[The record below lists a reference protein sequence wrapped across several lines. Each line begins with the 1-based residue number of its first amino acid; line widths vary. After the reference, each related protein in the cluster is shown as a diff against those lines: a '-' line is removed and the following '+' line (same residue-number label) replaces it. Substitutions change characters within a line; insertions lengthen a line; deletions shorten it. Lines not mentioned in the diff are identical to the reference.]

1 MSRAASTGRPAE
13 IETIWAAALQA
24 TAAVARQG
32 SSSEADVLRAV
43 TEGFRRLNLRGSV
56 TMLRSDGRLEV
67 RTRSVSPA
75 VETTLRRLTG
85 LEIAG
90 YQFDPQDVPAYQDVL
105 QTGRAQFHPSGGPII
120 GQMMPAALRALL
132 PRIVHLLGDHPVVY
146 APLLASG
153 RTLGILNVTAHW
165 LTPDDVTMVAALA
178 DHVAIALE
186 HVAGRAE
193 MRSALERERMRNL
206 VAETLASTRD
216 LSEVLRQV
224 VGLAVEMTGADAGG
238 VILVDSHGQPQTQ
251 PYLVGL
257 PDDPRLSTGPPGVGV
272 VWRVLQSRAPVIL
285 DDYPADPQATPGFV
299 AAGVRTFLGLPL
311 LLADE
316 TLGAMALFGLHP
328 DKRFSPDKVELAESI
343 ARTAAIAV
351 KNVHLFEEV
360 RSRAEES
367 QALIRTAR
375 SVTASLDLVTVLSLI
390 AEQARDLLRADGSR
404 IHLLD
409 PERNVLKVV
418 VANDTYPDELASLE
432 LEPGTGLVGWV
443 MQTGEPL
450 LTNDPVSDPRAVIV
464 PGTPADEP
472 ECLLLAPL
480 SVRQRTAGVM
490 VVVRD
495 GFQRPFYPKDLDLLA
510 AFAAQAAVAI
520 ENAHLFGQIQA
531 QASRLEAEVIERTR
545 DLALSEARY
554 RALVE
559 LSIAGIEQL
568 DRDGRIVYANR
579 ALADM
584 LETTPEALIGKLLAD
599 LVPANVSPHPMEV
612 LQQRLRGERPTR
624 EVVEIQYPT
633 SSGRLVPMLVGTSLI
648 RDEHGEPQGATVL
661 MLDISQRK
669 ALEATLQKERD
680 RIGTILEN
688 IGDAVFVTDV
698 HGVIEYVNPA
708 WERLNGYLPGEA
720 VGQPAGLLD
729 NQMHPEEIFADLW
742 QTVLGGRTWR
752 GELVNRRKDGSTY
765 DVALTATPLTDET
778 RAVTNIVSV
787 LYDISAM
794 KEVERLKSQF
804 VSDVSH
810 ELRTPLTNIRLY
822 LDLLRGTTD
831 RTKTERYLDTLSR
844 ESDRLA
850 YLIDDLLSLSRLDAG
865 AVTPD
870 LRAVDIN
877 RLLGSL
883 VDDRRALATKRGLEL
898 TLEWD
903 PGLPLARGDERLL
916 SQVFTNLLTNAMNYT
931 PDQGHVTVR
940 TRTEDGAGGPWVAAV
955 VSDNGPGIPAEEQ
968 PMIFRRFFRGRA
980 SRATGAAGTGLGLA
994 ICRDIIDLHGGRI
1007 TLESEGIPGKG
1018 ACFTV
1023 WLPAVPAG

>member
-1 MSRAASTGRPAE
+1 MSRAASTGRPPE

-24 TAAVARQG
+24 TAAAARQG
-32 SSSEADVLRAV
+32 GSSEADVLRAF
-43 TEGFRRLNLRGSV
+43 TDALRGLKLRGSI
-56 TMLRSDGRLEV
+56 MLLQENGRLRV
-67 RTRSVSPA
+67 ASAALSRALMTTITRLGGVDIFSY
-75 VETTLRRLTG
+75 T
-85 LEIAG
+85 
-90 YQFDPQDVPAYQDVL
+90 FDPAQVDLLGQALASRQAVFSPTNTDVVRQIAPRSA
-105 QTGRAQFHPSGGPII
+105 RP
-120 GQMMPAALRALL
+120 LL
-132 PRIVHLLGDHPVVY
+132 PRIMKMLGDVPLI
-146 APLLASG
+146 ATPLLSQD
-153 RTLGILNVTAHW
+153 RPLGLLTVTARW
-165 LTPDDVTMVAALA
+165 LGPGDMPMVSALA

-186 HVAGRAE
+186 HVGGQAE
-193 MRSALERERMRNL
+193 MRGALERERMRNL
-206 VAETLASTRD
+206 VAETLASARD
-216 LSEVLRQV
+216 LAEVLQQV
-224 VGLAVEMTGADAGG
+224 VALAVQMTGADAGG
-238 VILVDSHGQPQTQ
+238 VILVDSHGQPQTR

-272 VWRVLQSRAPVIL
+272 VWRVLQSRAPVVI

-328 DKRFSPDKVELAESI
+328 DKRFSPDQVGLAESI

-450 LTNDPVSDPRAVIV
+450 LTNDPVSDPRAVVV
-464 PGTPADEP
+464 PGTPADDP

-480 SVRQRTAGVM
+480 TVRQRTAGVM

-495 GFQRPFYPKDLDLLA
+495 GFQRPFYSTDLDLLS

-520 ENAHLFGQIQA
+520 ENAHLFGQIQS

-599 LVPANVSPHPMEV
+599 LVPADMSPHPMEV
-612 LQQRLRGERPTR
+612 LQQRLRGERPMR

-648 RDEHGEPQGATVL
+648 LDEHGEPQGATVL

-669 ALEATLQKERD
+669 ALEAALQKERD

-708 WERLNGYLPGEA
+708 WERLNGYAAGEA
-720 VGQPAGLLD
+720 VGLPASLLSRH
-729 NQMHPEEIFADLW
+729 MHPEEIFADLW

-752 GELVNRRKDGSTY
+752 GELVNQRKDGSTY

-778 RAVTNIVSV
+778 RAITNIVSV

-883 VDDRRALATKRGLEL
+883 VDDRRALATKRGLDL

-931 PDQGHVTVR
+931 PDQGHVTVS
-940 TRTEDGAGGPWVAAV
+940 TRAEDGSGGPWVAAV

-1023 WLPAVPAG
+1023 WLPAVPPG

>member
-1 MSRAASTGRPAE
+1 MTRAASSKRPPETDSVWAE
-13 IETIWAAALQA
+13 ALQA

-32 SSSEADVLRAV
+32 NSTEADVLRAV

-56 TMLRSDGRLEV
+56 IMLRSDGRLEV
-67 RTRSVSPA
+67 RTRAVSPA

-85 LEIAG
+85 LEITG
-90 YQFDPQDVPAYQDVL
+90 YQFDPHDVPAYQDVL
-105 QTGRAQFHPSGGPII
+105 QSGRAQFHPSGAPII
-120 GQMMPAALRALL
+120 GQMMPTTLRPLL

-186 HVAGRAE
+186 QVAGQAE
-193 MRSALERERMRNL
+193 TRSALERERMRNQ
-206 VAETLASTRD
+206 VAETLASARD
-216 LSEVLRQV
+216 LSQVLHQV
-224 VGLAVEMTGADAGG
+224 VDLAVQMTRADAGG
-238 VILVDSHGQPQTQ
+238 MILVDTDGQMAGA
-251 PYLVGL
+251 PYFVGL
-257 PDDPRLSTGPPGVGV
+257 PEDPRLNPEPGGVGV
-272 VWRVLQSRAPVIL
+272 VWRVLRQREPLVL
-285 DDYPADPQATPGFV
+285 DDYPADPQATPGLV
-299 AAGVRTFLGLPL
+299 AAGVKTYLAVPL
-311 LLADE
+311 IHGDE
-316 TLGAMALFGLHP
+316 VVGAMALFGRQAEKKFRQ
-328 DKRFSPDKVELAESI
+328 DQVELAEGI
-343 ARTAAIAV
+343 ARQAAIAV
-351 KNVHLFEEV
+351 KNARLFQEV
-360 RSRAEES
+360 ESRAEES

-375 SVTASLDLVTVLSLI
+375 SVTASLDLMTVLSLI

-418 VANDTYPDELASLE
+418 VANDTYPDELATLE
-432 LEPGTGLVGWV
+432 LEPGSGLAGWV

-450 LTNDPVSDPRAVIV
+450 ITNDPVSDPRAVVV
-464 PGTPADEP
+464 PGTPPDEP

-480 SVRQRTAGVM
+480 TVRQRTAGVM
-490 VVVRD
+490 VVVRA
-495 GFQRPFYPKDLDLLA
+495 GYHRPFYPKDLDLLSA
-510 AFAAQAAVAI
+510 LAAQAAVAI
-520 ENAHLFGQIQA
+520 ENAHLFGQIQS
-531 QASRLEAEVIERTR
+531 QAARLEAEVIERTR

-559 LSIAGIEQL
+559 LSIAGIQQL
-568 DRDGRIVYANR
+568 DGDGRIVYANR

-584 LETTPEALIGKLLAD
+584 LETTPEALIGKTLAD
-599 LVPANVSPHPMEV
+599 LIPADVSPHPMDI

-624 EVVEIQYPT
+624 EVVELQYPT

-648 RDEHGEPQGATVL
+648 RDERGQPQGVTVL
-661 MLDISQRK
+661 MLDISKRK

-688 IGDAVFVTDV
+688 IGDAVFVTDAR
-698 HGVIEYVNPA
+698 GVIEYVNPA
-708 WERLNGYLPGEA
+708 WERLNGYSAGEA
-720 VGQPAGLLD
+720 VGQPASLL
-729 NQMHPEEIFADLW
+729 NSHRHPTEVFADLW
-742 QTVLGGRTWR
+742 QTVMGGRTWR
-752 GELVNRRKDGSTY
+752 GELVNQRKDGSTY

-870 LRAVDIN
+870 MRAVDIN

-903 PGLPLARGDERLL
+903 PALPQARGDERLL

-931 PDQGHVTVR
+931 PDQGHVTIR
-940 TRTEDGAGGPWVAAV
+940 TCTEDGAGGPWVAAI
-955 VSDNGPGIPAEEQ
+955 VSDNGPGIPSEEQ

-994 ICRDIIDLHGGRI
+994 ICREIIDLHGGRI
-1007 TLESEGIPGKG
+1007 TLESEGVPGKG

-1023 WLPAVPAG
+1023 FLPAADPP

>member
-1 MSRAASTGRPAE
+1 MTRAASSKRPPETDSVWAE
-13 IETIWAAALQA
+13 ALQA

-32 SSSEADVLRAV
+32 NSTEADVLRAV

-56 TMLRSDGRLEV
+56 IMLRSDGRLEV
-67 RTRSVSPA
+67 RTRAVSPA

-85 LEIAG
+85 LEITG
-90 YQFDPQDVPAYQDVL
+90 YQFDPHDVPAYQDVL
-105 QTGRAQFHPSGGPII
+105 QSGRAQFHPSGAPII
-120 GQMMPAALRALL
+120 GQMMPAALRPLL

-186 HVAGRAE
+186 QVAGQAE
-193 MRSALERERMRNL
+193 TRSALERERMRNQ
-206 VAETLASTRD
+206 VAETLASARD
-216 LSEVLRQV
+216 LSQVLHQV
-224 VGLAVEMTGADAGG
+224 VDLAVQMTRADAGG
-238 VILVDSHGQPQTQ
+238 MILVDTDGQMAGA
-251 PYLVGL
+251 PYFVGL
-257 PDDPRLSTGPPGVGV
+257 PEDPRLNPEPGGVGV
-272 VWRVLQSRAPVIL
+272 VWRVLRQREPLVL
-285 DDYPADPQATPGFV
+285 DDYPADPQATPGLV
-299 AAGVRTFLGLPL
+299 AAGVKTYLAVPL
-311 LLADE
+311 IHGDE
-316 TLGAMALFGLHP
+316 VVGAMALFGRQAEKKFRQ
-328 DKRFSPDKVELAESI
+328 DQVELAEGI
-343 ARTAAIAV
+343 ARQAAIAV
-351 KNVHLFEEV
+351 KNARLFQEV
-360 RSRAEES
+360 ESRAEES

-375 SVTASLDLVTVLSLI
+375 SVTASLDLMTVLSLI

-418 VANDTYPDELASLE
+418 VANDTYPDELATLE
-432 LEPGTGLVGWV
+432 LEPGSGLAGWV

-450 LTNDPVSDPRAVIV
+450 ITNDPVSDPRAVVV
-464 PGTPADEP
+464 PGTPPDEP

-480 SVRQRTAGVM
+480 TVRQRTAGVM
-490 VVVRD
+490 VVVRA
-495 GFQRPFYPKDLDLLA
+495 GYHRPFFPKDLDLLS

-520 ENAHLFGQIQA
+520 ENAHLFGQIQS
-531 QASRLEAEVIERTR
+531 QAARLEAEVIERTR

-559 LSIAGIEQL
+559 LSIAGIQQL
-568 DRDGRIVYANR
+568 DGDGRIVYANR

-584 LETTPEALIGKLLAD
+584 LETTPEALIGKTLAD
-599 LVPANVSPHPMEV
+599 LIPADVSPHPMDI

-624 EVVEIQYPT
+624 EVVELQYPT

-648 RDEHGEPQGATVL
+648 RDERGQPQGVTVL
-661 MLDISQRK
+661 MLDISKRK

-688 IGDAVFVTDV
+688 IGDAVFVTDAR
-698 HGVIEYVNPA
+698 GVIEYVNPA
-708 WERLNGYLPGEA
+708 WERLNGYSAGEA
-720 VGQPAGLLD
+720 VGQPASLL
-729 NQMHPEEIFADLW
+729 NSHRHPAEVFADLW
-742 QTVLGGRTWR
+742 QTVMGGRTWR
-752 GELVNRRKDGSTY
+752 GELVNQRKDGSTY

-870 LRAVDIN
+870 MRAVDIN

-903 PGLPLARGDERLL
+903 PALPQARGDERLL

-931 PDQGHVTVR
+931 PDQGHVTIR
-940 TRTEDGAGGPWVAAV
+940 TCTEDGAGGPWVAAI
-955 VSDNGPGIPAEEQ
+955 VSDNGPGIPSEEQ

-994 ICRDIIDLHGGRI
+994 ICREIIDLHGGRI
-1007 TLESEGIPGKG
+1007 TLESEGVPGKG

-1023 WLPAVPAG
+1023 FLPAADPP

>member
-1 MSRAASTGRPAE
+1 MSRAASTGRPPE

-24 TAAVARQG
+24 TAAAARQG
-32 SSSEADVLRAV
+32 GSSEADVLRAF
-43 TEGFRRLNLRGSV
+43 TDALRDLKLRGSI
-56 TMLRSDGRLEV
+56 MLLQEDGRLRV
-67 RTRSVSPA
+67 ASAALSRSLM
-75 VETTLRRLTG
+75 TTLSRLGGVDIFSYT
-85 LEIAG
+85 
-90 YQFDPQDVPAYQDVL
+90 FDP
-105 QTGRAQFHPSGGPII
+105 AQVDLFE
-120 GQMMPAALRALL
+120 QALASRQAVFSPTNTDIVRQIAPRSARPLL
-132 PRIVHLLGDHPVVY
+132 PRIMKMLGEVPLI
-146 APLLASG
+146 ATPLLSQD
-153 RTLGILNVTAHW
+153 RPLGLLTVTARW
-165 LTPDDVTMVAALA
+165 LGPGDMPMVSALA
-178 DHVAIALE
+178 DHVAIALD
-186 HVAGRAE
+186 HVGGQAE
-193 MRSALERERMRNL
+193 MRGALERERMRNL

-216 LSEVLRQV
+216 LSEVLQQV
-224 VGLAVEMTGADAGG
+224 VGLAVQMTGADAGG

-328 DKRFSPDKVELAESI
+328 DKRFSPDQVKLAESI

-404 IHLLD
+404 VHLLD

-450 LTNDPVSDPRAVIV
+450 LTNDPVSDPRAVVV

-472 ECLLLAPL
+472 ECLLMAPL

-520 ENAHLFGQIQA
+520 ENAHLFGQIQS

-584 LETTPEALIGKLLAD
+584 LETTPEALIGRMLVD

-669 ALEATLQKERD
+669 ALEAALQKERD

-729 NQMHPEEIFADLW
+729 SQMHPEEIFADLW

-1023 WLPAVPAG
+1023 WLPAVTPG

>member
-1 MSRAASTGRPAE
+1 
-13 IETIWAAALQA
+13 
-24 TAAVARQG
+24 
-32 SSSEADVLRAV
+32 
-43 TEGFRRLNLRGSV
+43 
-56 TMLRSDGRLEV
+56 
-67 RTRSVSPA
+67 
-75 VETTLRRLTG
+75 
-85 LEIAG
+85 
-90 YQFDPQDVPAYQDVL
+90 
-105 QTGRAQFHPSGGPII
+105 
-120 GQMMPAALRALL
+120 
-132 PRIVHLLGDHPVVY
+132 
-146 APLLASG
+146 
-153 RTLGILNVTAHW
+153 
-165 LTPDDVTMVAALA
+165 
-178 DHVAIALE
+178 
-186 HVAGRAE
+186 
-193 MRSALERERMRNL
+193 
-206 VAETLASTRD
+206 
-216 LSEVLRQV
+216 
-224 VGLAVEMTGADAGG
+224 
-238 VILVDSHGQPQTQ
+238 
-251 PYLVGL
+251 
-257 PDDPRLSTGPPGVGV
+257 
-272 VWRVLQSRAPVIL
+272 
-285 DDYPADPQATPGFV
+285 
-299 AAGVRTFLGLPL
+299 
-311 LLADE
+311 
-316 TLGAMALFGLHP
+316 
-328 DKRFSPDKVELAESI
+328 
-343 ARTAAIAV
+343 
-351 KNVHLFEEV
+351 
-360 RSRAEES
+360 
-367 QALIRTAR
+367 
-375 SVTASLDLVTVLSLI
+375 
-390 AEQARDLLRADGSR
+390 
-404 IHLLD
+404 
-409 PERNVLKVV
+409 
-418 VANDTYPDELASLE
+418 
-432 LEPGTGLVGWV
+432 
-443 MQTGEPL
+443 
-450 LTNDPVSDPRAVIV
+450 
-464 PGTPADEP
+464 
-472 ECLLLAPL
+472 
-480 SVRQRTAGVM
+480 
-490 VVVRD
+490 
-495 GFQRPFYPKDLDLLA
+495 
-510 AFAAQAAVAI
+510 
-520 ENAHLFGQIQA
+520 
-531 QASRLEAEVIERTR
+531 
-545 DLALSEARY
+545 
-554 RALVE
+554 
-559 LSIAGIEQL
+559 
-568 DRDGRIVYANR
+568 
-579 ALADM
+579 
-584 LETTPEALIGKLLAD
+584 
-599 LVPANVSPHPMEV
+599 MEV

-669 ALEATLQKERD
+669 ALEAALQKERD

-729 NQMHPEEIFADLW
+729 SQMHPEEIFADLW

-955 VSDNGPGIPAEEQ
+955 VSDNGPGITAEEQ

-1023 WLPAVPAG
+1023 WLPAVPPG

>member
-75 VETTLRRLTG
+75 VETTLRRLSG

-328 DKRFSPDKVELAESI
+328 DKRFSPDQVKLAESI

-404 IHLLD
+404 VHLLD

-559 LSIAGIEQL
+559 LSIAGIQQL

-648 RDEHGEPQGATVL
+648 RDERGEPQGATVL

-669 ALEATLQKERD
+669 ALEAALQKERD

-729 NQMHPEEIFADLW
+729 SQMHPEEIFADLW

-903 PGLPLARGDERLL
+903 PTLPLARGDERLL

-940 TRTEDGAGGPWVAAV
+940 TRTEDGTGGPWVAAV

-1023 WLPAVPAG
+1023 WLPAVPPG

>member
-1 MSRAASTGRPAE
+1 MSQTSSGARSSERDS
-13 IETIWAAALQA
+13 IWAAALQA
-24 TAAVARQG
+24 TAAVARVSG
-32 SSSEADVLRAV
+32 SSEADVVRAL
-43 TEGFRRLNLRGSV
+43 TGE
-56 TMLRSDGRLEV
+56 
-67 RTRSVSPA
+67 
-75 VETTLRRLTG
+75 LRRLRMSGAVMYLTPDDQLQVQSVALSRSILSQIERLG
-85 LEIAG
+85 GQAIAG
-90 YQFDPQDVPAYQDVL
+90 YEFPVGRVRFYAEVL
-105 QTGRAQFHPSGGPII
+105 QKRLAQFRDSDAEVLADLLQSSMH
-120 GQMMPAALRALL
+120 ALL
-132 PRIVHLLGDHPVVY
+132 PRLVHWLGDRPTIA
-146 APLLASG
+146 APLLVADETVG
-153 RTLGILNVTAHW
+153 LLVVTGAW
-165 LTPDDVTMVAALA
+165 LAEADVPMVTALA
-178 DHVAIALE
+178 DHSANALAN
-186 HVAGRAE
+186 VRGR
-193 MRSALERERMRNL
+193 MRLQRALERERMRNQ
-206 VAETLASTRD
+206 VAETLASARD
-216 LSEVLRQV
+216 LSEVLHQV
-224 VGLAVEMTGADAGG
+224 VGLAVQMTEADAGG
-238 VILVDSHGQPQTQ
+238 VILVDRRGQPQSR

-257 PDDPRLSTGPPGVGV
+257 PDDASLATGPPGVGV
-272 VWRVLQSRAPVIL
+272 LWRVLESKVPIVL
-285 DDYPADPQATPGFV
+285 DDYAADPQATPGFIH
-299 AAGVRTFLGLPL
+299 AGVRTFLGLPL

-316 TLGAMALFGLHP
+316 TVGAMALFGLHP
-328 DKRFSPDKVELAESI
+328 EKHFLPDQVELAESI
-343 ARTAAIAV
+343 ARLAAIAV
-351 KNVHLFEEV
+351 KNAYLFEEV
-360 RSRAEES
+360 RSAAEES

-404 IHLLD
+404 VHLLD

-418 VANDTYPDELASLE
+418 VANDTYPDELATLE
-432 LEPGTGLVGWV
+432 LEPGAGLAGWV

-450 LTNDPVSDPRAVIV
+450 ITNDPASDPRSVVV

-480 SVRQRTAGVM
+480 TVRQHTAGVM
-490 VVVRD
+490 VVVRE
-495 GFQRPFYPKDLDLLA
+495 GFQRPFFPKDLDLLA

-520 ENAHLFGQIQA
+520 ENAHLFGQIQS
-531 QASRLEAEVIERTR
+531 QASRLEAEVVERTR

-559 LSIAGIEQL
+559 LSIAGIQQL

-584 LETTPEALIGKLLAD
+584 LETTPEALTGKTLAD
-599 LVPANVSPHPMEV
+599 LIPADVSPHPMDI
-612 LQQRLRGERPTR
+612 LRQRLRGDRPTG
-624 EVVEIQYPT
+624 EVIELQYPT

-648 RDEHGEPQGATVL
+648 RDEHGEAQGVTVL
-661 MLDISQRK
+661 MLDISKRK
-669 ALEATLQKERD
+669 ALEAALQKERD

-688 IGDAVFVTDV
+688 IGDAVFVTDAR
-698 HGVIEYVNPA
+698 GVIEYVNPA
-708 WERLNGYLPGEA
+708 WERLNGYSAGEA
-720 VGQPAGLLD
+720 VGQAASLLKSHG
-729 NQMHPEEIFADLW
+729 HPEEVLADLW
-742 QTVLGGRTWR
+742 QTVMGGHTWR
-752 GELVNRRKDGSTY
+752 GELVNQRKDGSTY
-765 DVALTATPLTDET
+765 DVALTATPLRDET
-778 RAVTNIVSV
+778 HTITNIVSV

-870 LRAVDIN
+870 LRATDIN

-903 PGLPLARGDERLL
+903 PALPQARGDERLL

-931 PDQGHVTVR
+931 PDQGHVTIR
-940 TRTEDGAGGPWVAAV
+940 TRAENGVGGPWVAAI

-994 ICRDIIDLHGGRI
+994 ICRDIIDLHGGQI
-1007 TLESEGIPGKG
+1007 TLESEGVPGKG

-1023 WLPAVPAG
+1023 LLPAALPG

>member
-1 MSRAASTGRPAE
+1 M
-13 IETIWAAALQA
+13 IWATALQA
-24 TAAVARQG
+24 TAAVARG
-32 SSSEADVLRAV
+32 SGSSEADIVRALTGELRQLRMSGAVMFLTPDGKMEVQSVALSRSLVSQIERLAGVMIAGYTFPAGQVQFYADVLRTRQTQFRASDAEV
-43 TEGFRRLNLRGSV
+43 IADFLPTGMKAILPRLIHWLGDRPTIAAPLLIGDETVGLLVVTGAWLTEGDV
-56 TMLRSDGRLEV
+56 TMVTALADHTASALANV
-67 RTRSVSPA
+67 RTRS
-75 VETTLRRLTG
+75 RLQ
-85 LEIAG
+85 L
-90 YQFDPQDVPAYQDVL
+90 
-105 QTGRAQFHPSGGPII
+105 
-120 GQMMPAALRALL
+120 AL
-132 PRIVHLLGDHPVVY
+132 D
-146 APLLASG
+146 
-153 RTLGILNVTAHW
+153 
-165 LTPDDVTMVAALA
+165 
-178 DHVAIALE
+178 
-186 HVAGRAE
+186 
-193 MRSALERERMRNL
+193 RERMRNQ
-206 VAETLASTRD
+206 VAETLASAHD
-216 LSEVLRQV
+216 LSQVLHQV
-224 VGLAVEMTGADAGG
+224 IGLAIQMTGADAGG
-238 VILVDSHGQPQTQ
+238 VILVNALGQLQSR

-257 PDDPRLSTGPPGVGV
+257 PDDPRLATGPPGVGV
-272 VWRVLQSRAPVIL
+272 VWRVLESKVPIVI
-285 DDYPADPQATPGFV
+285 DNYPADPQATQGFI
-299 AAGVRTFLGLPL
+299 AAGVQTFLGLPL
-311 LLADE
+311 MLADE
-316 TLGAMALFGLHP
+316 TVGAMAFFGLRP
-328 DKRFSPDKVELAESI
+328 EKRFRPDQVELAESI
-343 ARTAAIAV
+343 ARLTAIAV
-351 KNVHLFEEV
+351 KNADLFEEV

-390 AEQARDLLRADGSR
+390 TEQARDLLGADGSR

-418 VANDTYPDELASLE
+418 VANDSYPDELATLE
-432 LEPGTGLVGWV
+432 LEPGTGLAGWV

-450 LTNDPVSDPRAVIV
+450 LTNDPVSDPRGVVV
-464 PGTPADEP
+464 PGTPPDEP
-472 ECLLLAPL
+472 ECLLMAPL
-480 SVRQRTAGVM
+480 TVRQHTAGVM
-490 VVVRD
+490 VVVRQ
-495 GFQRPFYPKDLDLLA
+495 GTQRPFYPKDLDLLS

-520 ENAHLFGQIQA
+520 ENAHLFGQIQS
-531 QASRLEAEVIERTR
+531 QASRLEAQVIERTR

-559 LSIAGIEQL
+559 LSIAGIQQL

-584 LETTPEALIGKLLAD
+584 LETTPEALTGKTLAD
-599 LVPANVSPHPMEV
+599 LVPASVSPHPMEI
-612 LQQRLRGERPTR
+612 LQQRLRGEGPTR

-648 RDEHGEPQGATVL
+648 RDESGEPQGATVL
-661 MLDISQRK
+661 MLDISERK

-688 IGDAVFVTDV
+688 IGDAVLVTDAR
-698 HGVIEYVNPA
+698 GVIEYVNPA
-708 WERLNGYLPGEA
+708 WERLNGYSAAEA
-720 VGQPAGLLD
+720 VGQPASLL
-729 NQMHPEEIFADLW
+729 NSNTHPGEVFDDLW
-742 QTVLGGRTWR
+742 RTVLGGHTWR
-752 GELVNRRKDGSTY
+752 GELVNRRKDRSTY
-765 DVALTATPLTDET
+765 DVALTAAPLTDET
-778 RAVTNIVSV
+778 HTITNIISV

-822 LDLLRGTTD
+822 LDLLRGTSD

-883 VDDRRALATKRGLEL
+883 VDDRRALAIKRGLEL

-903 PGLPLARGDERLL
+903 PALPQARGDERLL

-931 PDQGHVTVR
+931 PDQGHITIR
-940 TRTEDGAGGPWVAAV
+940 TRVDDGVGGRGVAAV
-955 VSDNGPGIPAEEQ
+955 VADNGPGIPAEEQ

-994 ICRDIIDLHGGRI
+994 ICRDILDLHGGQI

-1023 WLPAVPAG
+1023 WLPAAPPE